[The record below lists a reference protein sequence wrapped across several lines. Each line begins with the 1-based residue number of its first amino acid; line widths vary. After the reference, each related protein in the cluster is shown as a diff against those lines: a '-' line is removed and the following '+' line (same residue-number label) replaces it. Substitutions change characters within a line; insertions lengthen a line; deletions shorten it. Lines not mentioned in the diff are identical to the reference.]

1 MSMSMSQHSQLT
13 LLKQRRFLPYFI
25 TQFLGAF
32 NDNVYKNALVILIA
46 FQATQQSFDSNTLI
60 NLSAGLFILPFF
72 LFSAMAGQLADK
84 YEKSHLMQSIKI
96 FEISIMLFAAIG
108 FYYHELTILFVALFL
123 MGFHSTLFGPAKY
136 GILPQHLRQEELMG
150 GNGLVEMG
158 TFLAILLGT
167 ILGGVLIGLPNG
179 GLWVSFVTIAIAIS
193 GYFSARSIPISPSAD
208 PHLKINWNV
217 FSETW
222 QILKFTRENYTVFQS
237 ILAISWFWFFGSL
250 FLSQFPNYSKIYL
263 YGDEHVV
270 TFLLALFSFGV
281 GMGSLLCERL
291 SGHRVDIGLVPFGAI
306 GLTIFSFDLSFA
318 HIAQTNSI
326 LNVAQFWATQGS
338 LRIILDI
345 VFIGLFGGI
354 FIVPLYTLV
363 QQRSEQS
370 HLSRII
376 AGNNIIN
383 AIFMVASAIMAIIL
397 LNAGLTIPQLF
408 LVCALM
414 NAAVAIYIFTLV
426 PEFLM
431 RFLVWIVIHL
441 IYRIE
446 KEGLDNVPEN
456 GAAILTCNHVSY
468 FDPLLIAG
476 CVFRP
481 VRFVAYYKLF
491 DVPILSFVLKTAGA
505 IPIAGIKENP
515 QILNAAWKSMDA
527 ALKNGELICIFPEGG
542 ITRNGEM
549 QPFRKGIEQMLKD
562 NPVPV
567 IPMALCGLW
576 GTFFSR
582 FGGKAMS
589 HFPRHL
595 WAKIGLKI
603 SNSIPPDQ
611 VKATLLSDKTLE
623 LRGEKK

>member
-1 MSMSMSQHSQLT
+1 MSQHSQLT

-611 VKATLLSDKTLE
+611 VKATLLFDKTLE

>member
-1 MSMSMSQHSQLT
+1 V
-13 LLKQRRFLPYFI
+13 
-25 TQFLGAF
+25 G
-32 NDNVYKNALVILIA
+32 
-46 FQATQQSFDSNTLI
+46 
-60 NLSAGLFILPFF
+60 
-72 LFSAMAGQLADK
+72 
-84 YEKSHLMQSIKI
+84 
-96 FEISIMLFAAIG
+96 IG
-108 FYYHELTILFVALFL
+108 
-123 MGFHSTLFGPAKY
+123 S
-136 GILPQHLRQEELMG
+136 
-150 GNGLVEMG
+150 
-158 TFLAILLGT
+158 
-167 ILGGVLIGLPNG
+167 
-179 GLWVSFVTIAIAIS
+179 S
-193 GYFSARSIPISPSAD
+193 
-208 PHLKINWNV
+208 
-217 FSETW
+217 
-222 QILKFTRENYTVFQS
+222 
-237 ILAISWFWFFGSL
+237 
-250 FLSQFPNYSKIYL
+250 
-263 YGDEHVV
+263 
-270 TFLLALFSFGV
+270 
-281 GMGSLLCERL
+281 LCERL

-318 HIAQTNSI
+318 HISQTNSI
-326 LNVAQFWATQGS
+326 LNIAQFWSTQGS

-611 VKATLLSDKTLE
+611 VKATLLFDKTLE

>member
-1 MSMSMSQHSQLT
+1 MSQHSQLT

-72 LFSAMAGQLADK
+72 LFSATAGQLADK
-84 YEKSHLMQSIKI
+84 YEKSHLMQWIKI
-96 FEISIMLFAAIG
+96 FEISIMMFAAIG
-108 FYYHELTILFVALFL
+108 FYYHDLTILFVALFL

-167 ILGGVLIGLPNG
+167 ILGGVLISFPNG
-179 GLWVSFVTIAIAIS
+179 GLWVSLVTIAIAMG
-193 GYFSARSIPISPSAD
+193 GYFSAKQIPLSPAAD
-208 PHLKINWNV
+208 PHLKINWNI

-222 QILKFTRENYTVFQS
+222 HILKFTRENYTVFQS
-237 ILAISWFWFFGSL
+237 ILAISWFWFFGAL
-250 FLSQFPNYSKIYL
+250 FLAQFPNYSKVYL

-281 GMGSLLCERL
+281 GIGSLLCERL
-291 SGHRVDIGLVPFGAI
+291 SGHRVDIGLVPFGAM

-326 LNVAQFWATQGS
+326 LNVAQFWETQGS
-338 LRIILDI
+338 FRVILDI
-345 VFIGLFGGI
+345 VFIGIFGGI

-363 QQRSEQS
+363 QQRTEKS
-370 HLSRII
+370 HLSRVI

-383 AIFMVASAIMAIIL
+383 AVFMVASAIMAIIL

-491 DVPILSFVLKTAGA
+491 DVPILRFVLKTAGA

-515 QILNAAWKSMDA
+515 QILEQAWKSMDA

-567 IPMALCGLW
+567 VPMALCGLW

-603 SNSIPPDQ
+603 SNPIPPNQ
-611 VKATLLSDKTLE
+611 VKATLLFDKTLE
-623 LRGEKK
+623 LRGNWK

>member
-1 MSMSMSQHSQLT
+1 MSQHSQLT

-179 GLWVSFVTIAIAIS
+179 GLWVSLVTIAIAIS

-611 VKATLLSDKTLE
+611 VKATLLFDKTLE

>member
-1 MSMSMSQHSQLT
+1 MSQHSQLT

-179 GLWVSFVTIAIAIS
+179 GLWVSLVTIAIAIS

-326 LNVAQFWATQGS
+326 LNVAQFWSTQGS

-611 VKATLLSDKTLE
+611 VKATLLFDKTLE

>member
-1 MSMSMSQHSQLT
+1 MSQHSQLT

-84 YEKSHLMQSIKI
+84 YEKSHLMQWIKI
-96 FEISIMLFAAIG
+96 FEISIMLFATIG
-108 FYYHELTILFVALFL
+108 FYYHDLTILFVALFL

-136 GILPQHLRQEELMG
+136 GFLPQHLRQEELMG

-167 ILGGVLIGLPNG
+167 LLGGVLIGLPNG
-179 GLWVSFVTIAIAIS
+179 GLWVSFVTIVIAIS
-193 GYFSARSIPISPSAD
+193 GYFSARSIPISPSVD
-208 PHLKINWNV
+208 PHLKINWNI

-237 ILAISWFWFFGSL
+237 ILAISWFWFFGAL
-250 FLSQFPNYSKIYL
+250 FLAQFPNYSKVYL

-270 TFLLALFSFGV
+270 TLLLALFSFGV
-281 GMGSLLCERL
+281 GIGSLLCERL

-326 LNVAQFWATQGS
+326 LSVGEFWATSGS

-345 VFIGLFGGI
+345 VFIGIFGGI

-383 AIFMVASAIMAIIL
+383 AVFMVASAIMAILL

-491 DVPILSFVLKTAGA
+491 DVPLLSFVLKTAGA

-515 QILNAAWKSMDA
+515 QILDQAWKSMDA

-595 WAKIGLKI
+595 WAKLGLKI
-603 SNSIPPDQ
+603 SNPIPPDQ
-611 VKATLLSDKTLE
+611 VKATLLFEKTLE
-623 LRGEKK
+623 LRGDWK

>member
-1 MSMSMSQHSQLT
+1 MSQSSQLT

-46 FQATQQSFDSNTLI
+46 FQATQQQFDTNTLV

-72 LFSAMAGQLADK
+72 LFSATAGQLADK
-84 YEKSHLMQSIKI
+84 YEKSHLMQWIKI
-96 FEISIMLFAAIG
+96 LEISIMLFAALG
-108 FYYHELTILFVALFL
+108 FYYHDLKILFVALFF
-123 MGFHSTLFGPAKY
+123 MGFHSTLFDPAKY
-136 GILPQHLRQEELMG
+136 GILPQHLRSEELMG
-150 GNGLVEMG
+150 GNGLLEMG

-167 ILGGVLIGLPNG
+167 LLGGILISLPNG
-179 GLWVSFVTIAIAIS
+179 GLWVSSITVSIAILGYIS
-193 GYFSARSIPISPSAD
+193 TRFIPFSPPAD
-208 PHLKINWNV
+208 QNITINWNIV
-217 FSETW
+217 TETW
-222 QILKFTRENYTVFQS
+222 RILKFTRQNYTVFQS
-237 ILAISWFWFFGSL
+237 ILAISWFWFFGAL
-250 FLSQFPNYSKIYL
+250 FLAQFPNYSKLYL
-263 YGDEHVV
+263 HGDEHVV
-270 TFLLALFSFGV
+270 TFLLALFSLGV
-281 GMGSLLCERL
+281 GTGSLLCERL

-306 GLTIFSFDLSFA
+306 GLTLFSFDLSFA
-318 HIAQTNSI
+318 QLSQTHDV
-326 LNVAQFWATQGS
+326 LNIQHFLVTSGS

-345 VFIGLFGGI
+345 TLIGLFGGI

-363 QQRSEQS
+363 QQRSEPS

-383 AIFMVASAIMAIIL
+383 AVFMVASAILAIVL

-414 NAAVAIYIFTLV
+414 NAAVAIYIFSLV

-446 KEGLDNVPEN
+446 KEGLEHIPEK

-468 FDPLLIAG
+468 FDPLVIAG

-491 DVPILSFVLKTAGA
+491 DVPILKFVLKTAGA

-515 QILNAAWKSMDA
+515 QILEAAWHSMND
-527 ALKNGELICIFPEGG
+527 ALKNGELVCIFPEGS

-549 QPFRKGIEQMLKD
+549 QPFRKGIEIMLKD

-567 IPMALCGLW
+567 VPMALCGLW

-595 WAKIGLKI
+595 WSKIALRV
-603 SNSIPPDQ
+603 SNPLPPEQ
-611 VKATLLSDKTLE
+611 VKATWLFDKTLE
-623 LRGEKK
+623 LRGDWH